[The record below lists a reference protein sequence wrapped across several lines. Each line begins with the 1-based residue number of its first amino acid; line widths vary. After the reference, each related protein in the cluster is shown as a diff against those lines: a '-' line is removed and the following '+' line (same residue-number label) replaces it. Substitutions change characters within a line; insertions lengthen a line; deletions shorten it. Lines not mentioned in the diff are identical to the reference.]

1 MMHSGSFFMA
11 ERFFLHIRGCFSLVF
26 PRPGGG
32 SPRELVPGEV
42 LGEGPNTHCL
52 PYFFCTFVSMEH
64 TRYPF
69 KERMLGNKDGT
80 VQAVALENL
89 VNEDYIAVVNRL
101 QDDLRHLDM
110 TWQRK
115 EALKKLMEAVFWLE
129 NDSEFR
135 SSICPF

>member
-1 MMHSGSFFMA
+1 
-11 ERFFLHIRGCFSLVF
+11 
-26 PRPGGG
+26 
-32 SPRELVPGEV
+32 
-42 LGEGPNTHCL
+42 
-52 PYFFCTFVSMEH
+52 MEH

-115 EALKKLMEAVFWLE
+115 EAMKKLMEAVFWLE

-135 SSICPF
+135 RSICPF